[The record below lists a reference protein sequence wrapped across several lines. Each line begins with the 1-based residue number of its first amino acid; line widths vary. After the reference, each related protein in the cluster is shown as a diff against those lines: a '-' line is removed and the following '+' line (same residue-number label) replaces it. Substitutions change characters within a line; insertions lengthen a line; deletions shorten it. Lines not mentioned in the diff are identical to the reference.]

1 MFIYFM
7 FMKKYLLIIFG
18 FFLISNCSLNKVVKH
33 HGVHFLEKKQEKLI
47 LNISNKNDIVKL
59 LGSPSTTSTFDEDL
73 WIYIE
78 RNTSSSRLSKLG
90 KKKLLTSDVLVLEL
104 NSRGILSK
112 KLFINKNNIQK
123 IKFSDEFTK
132 MSLTKQSYVYD
143 FLNSMR
149 QKINDPLN
157 KKSSK

>member
-1 MFIYFM
+1 
-7 FMKKYLLIIFG
+7 MKKYLLIIFG

-59 LGSPSTTSTFDEDL
+59 LGAPSTTSTFDEDL

-112 KLFINKNNIQK
+112 KIFINKNNIQK

>member
-1 MFIYFM
+1 M

-104 NSRGILSK
+104 NSRGISSK

-157 KKSSK
+157 KKGSK

>member
-1 MFIYFM
+1 M

-59 LGSPSTTSTFDEDL
+59 LGAPSTTSTFDEDL

-90 KKKLLTSDVLVLEL
+90 KKKLLTSNVLVIEL
-104 NSRGILSK
+104 NSRGIISK

-123 IKFSDEFTK
+123 IKFSDEFTE

>member
-1 MFIYFM
+1 
-7 FMKKYLLIIFG
+7 MKKYLLIIVS
-18 FFLISNCSLNKVVKH
+18 FFLITNCSLNKVIKH

>member
-1 MFIYFM
+1 M

-59 LGSPSTTSTFDEDL
+59 LGAPSTTSTFDEDL

-112 KLFINKNNIQK
+112 KIFINKNNIQK

-157 KKSSK
+157 KKGSK

>member
-1 MFIYFM
+1 M

-157 KKSSK
+157 KKGSK

>member
-1 MFIYFM
+1 
-7 FMKKYLLIIFG
+7 MKKYLLIIFG

>member
-1 MFIYFM
+1 M

>member
-1 MFIYFM
+1 M

-59 LGSPSTTSTFDEDL
+59 LGAPSTTSTFDEDL

-90 KKKLLTSDVLVLEL
+90 KKKLLTSNVLVLEL

-123 IKFSDEFTK
+123 IKFSDEFTE